1 MWYSI
6 VISVLLVICLVL
18 YFVFS
23 RKLKMPTVAT
33 EIMTS
38 KYNKKLNKL
47 ERFCKS
53 NKLQFDKAKYLG
65 KTVESELTN
74 ENLIS
79 NIQTIQNIAFNFEEI
94 EDVFISSKKEEAQ
107 NKINSLKQ
115 IAPLKIFAGE
125 LKWDKT
131 VVGLFDTFNADQ
143 TKLNFEFQK
152 YLGSQNFIKNGEQK
166 LFFLSEDKL
175 LIVDE
180 RNIFESKIVDCNLE
194 VRQIENSENSDTAKV
209 FNLKLSSGSD
219 IIFNKEVLADK
230 ESVCHYLTNNKYY
243 KK

>member
-6 VISVLLVICLVL
+6 VISVLLVVCLVI

-38 KYNKKLNKL
+38 KYNKRLGKL

-53 NKLQFDKAKYLG
+53 NKLQFDKTKYLG
-65 KTVESELTN
+65 QTVESELTN
-74 ENLIS
+74 ENLIT
-79 NIQTIQNIAFNFEEI
+79 NVQTIQSIAFNFEEI

-107 NKINSLKQ
+107 NKIDSLKQ
-115 IAPLKIFAGE
+115 IAPLKIFADE
-125 LKWDKT
+125 LKCDEAI
-131 VVGLFDTFNADQ
+131 VDLFDTFNAER

-152 YLGSQNFIKNGEQK
+152 YLGSQNYIKNGEQR
-166 LFFLSEDKL
+166 LFFLLENKL

-180 RNIFESKIVDCNLE
+180 RNIFESKIVDYNLE
-194 VRQIENSENSDTAKV
+194 VKQIEKSGNSDSVKI

-219 IIFNKEVLADK
+219 VIFDKEVLADK
-230 ESVCHYLTNNKYY
+230 ESVCKYLTSNKYY

>member
-1 MWYSI
+1 MWFSI

-53 NKLQFDKAKYLG
+53 NKLQFDKTKYLG
-65 KTVESELTN
+65 LTVGSELTD
-74 ENLIS
+74 ENLIG

-107 NKINSLKQ
+107 NKINGLKQ

-125 LKWDKT
+125 LKCDDT
-131 VVGLFDTFNADQ
+131 IVGLFDTFNAEQ

-152 YLGSQNFIKNGEQK
+152 YLGSQNFIKNGEQR
-166 LFFLSEDKL
+166 LFFLSENKL

-180 RNIFESKIVDCNLE
+180 RNIFESKVVGYNIE
-194 VRQIENSENSDTAKV
+194 VKQVENGENSDTAKV

-219 IIFNKEVLADK
+219 VIFNKDILADK
-230 ESVCHYLTNNKYY
+230 ESVCNYLTNNKFY

>member
-1 MWYSI
+1 MWFSI

-23 RKLKMPTVAT
+23 RKLKIPTVAT

-53 NKLQFDKAKYLG
+53 NKLQFDKTKYLG
-65 KTVESELTN
+65 QTVESELN
-74 ENLIS
+74 DENLIG
-79 NIQTIQNIAFNFEEI
+79 NIQTIQSIAFNFEEI

-125 LKWDKT
+125 LKYDET
-131 VVGLFDTFNADQ
+131 IAGLFDTFNAEQ

-152 YLGSQNFIKNGEQK
+152 YLGSQNFIKNDEQR
-166 LFFLSEDKL
+166 LFFLSENKL

-180 RNIFESKIVDCNLE
+180 RNIFESKVVDYNLE
-194 VRQIENSENSDTAKV
+194 VKQVENSENSDTAKV
-209 FNLKLSSGSD
+209 FNLKLLSGSD
-219 IIFNKEVLADK
+219 VIFNKAVLADK
-230 ESVCHYLTNNKYY
+230 ESVCNYLTSSKYY

>member
-1 MWYSI
+1 MWFSI

-53 NKLQFDKAKYLG
+53 NKLQFDKTKYLG
-65 KTVESELTN
+65 QTVESELTD
-74 ENLIS
+74 ENLIG

-125 LKWDKT
+125 LKCDEAI
-131 VVGLFDTFNADQ
+131 VGLFDTFNAEQ

-152 YLGSQNFIKNGEQK
+152 YLGSQNFIKNGEQR
-166 LFFLSEDKL
+166 LFFLSENKL

-180 RNIFESKIVDCNLE
+180 RNIFESKVVDCNLE
-194 VRQIENSENSDTAKV
+194 VKQVENSENSDMAKV

-219 IIFNKEVLADK
+219 VIFNKEVLADK
-230 ESVCHYLTNNKYY
+230 ESVCNYLTSSKYY

>member
-1 MWYSI
+1 
-6 VISVLLVICLVL
+6 
-18 YFVFS
+18 
-23 RKLKMPTVAT
+23 MPTVAT

-38 KYNKKLNKL
+38 KYNKRLNKL

-65 KTVESELTN
+65 QTIESELTN

-94 EDVFISSKKEEAQ
+94 EEVLIASKKEEAQ

-125 LKWDKT
+125 LKWDET

-152 YLGSQNFIKNGEQK
+152 YLGSQNFIKNGEQNY
-166 LFFLSEDKL
+166 S
-175 LIVDE
+175 
-180 RNIFESKIVDCNLE
+180 SCQKIN
-194 VRQIENSENSDTAKV
+194 
-209 FNLKLSSGSD
+209 
-219 IIFNKEVLADK
+219 
-230 ESVCHYLTNNKYY
+230 Y
-243 KK
+243 

>member
-1 MWYSI
+1 
-6 VISVLLVICLVL
+6 
-18 YFVFS
+18 
-23 RKLKMPTVAT
+23 MPTVAT

-38 KYNKKLNKL
+38 KYNKRLGKL

-53 NKLQFDKAKYLG
+53 NKLQFDKTKYLG
-65 KTVESELTN
+65 QTVESELTN

-79 NIQTIQNIAFNFEEI
+79 NIQTIQNIAFNFEGI

-107 NKINSLKQ
+107 NKINNLKQ

-125 LKWDKT
+125 LKCDEAI
-131 VVGLFDTFNADQ
+131 VGLFDTFNAEQ
-143 TKLNFEFQK
+143 TKLNFEYQK
-152 YLGSQNFIKNGEQK
+152 YLGSQNYIKNGEQR
-166 LFFLSEDKL
+166 LFFLSENKL

-219 IIFNKEVLADK
+219 VIFDKEVLADK
-230 ESVCHYLTNNKYY
+230 ESVCHYLTSNKYY